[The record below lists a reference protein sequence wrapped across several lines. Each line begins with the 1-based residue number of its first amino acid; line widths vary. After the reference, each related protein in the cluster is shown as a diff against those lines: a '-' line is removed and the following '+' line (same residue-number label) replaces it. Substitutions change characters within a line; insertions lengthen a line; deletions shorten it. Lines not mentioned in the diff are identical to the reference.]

1 MNLLRHA
8 AIGLLSGVLGGL
20 VWGIGA
26 RIAMR
31 IVALAAHQSTGFSI
45 GGTLGILMLGAI
57 FGAPFGLLFA
67 TVRRWLPGTGAR
79 AGLLFGGLVLLLMGL
94 PFYLGPLSDEGQNS
108 NRLLAAGMFAT
119 LFVGFG
125 MVVVLVYEWLGRR
138 LFGGVQRR
146 PGALPGLA
154 LLIATIA
161 IEAAIVGVMIVG
173 IGT

>member
-31 IVALAAHQSTGFSI
+31 IVALAAHQATGFSI

-67 TVRRWLPGTGAR
+67 TVRRWLPDAGAR
-79 AGLLFGGLVLLLMGL
+79 TGVLFGGIVLLLMGL
-94 PFYLGPLSDEGQNS
+94 PFYLGPLSDEGQES
-108 NRLLAAGMFAT
+108 TRLLAAGMFAT

-125 MVVVLVYEWLGRR
+125 MVVALVYAWLGRR
-138 LFGGVQRR
+138 MFGEVQRR
-146 PGALPGLA
+146 LGALASLT
-154 LLIATIA
+154 LLGATVT
-161 IEAAIVGVMIVG
+161 IEAVLVGVMVMGVG
-173 IGT
+173 